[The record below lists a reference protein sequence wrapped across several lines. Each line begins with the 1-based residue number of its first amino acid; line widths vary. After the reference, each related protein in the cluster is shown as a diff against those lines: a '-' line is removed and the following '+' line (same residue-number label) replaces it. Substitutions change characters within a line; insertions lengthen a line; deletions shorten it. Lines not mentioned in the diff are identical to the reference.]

1 MDESL
6 CRGGILIESCVL
18 HSDLSYRGQLGGGT
32 EDPRGRGQ
40 GAGKGRLWRK
50 GGRKGGR
57 LRRAARQRALIPSFL
72 PVNVLVN
79 LIAVN
84 QMDLYDLDSSGGVPS
99 SLRSP

>member
-18 HSDLSYRGQLGGGT
+18 HSDLSYRGQLGEGT

-50 GGRKGGR
+50 GSRKG
-57 LRRAARQRALIPSFL
+57 
-72 PVNVLVN
+72 V
-79 LIAVN
+79 
-84 QMDLYDLDSSGGVPS
+84 D
-99 SLRSP
+99 